1 MRNILNLNKNNSI
14 LLFVLPFIVV
24 LVLTISIVLII
35 SIICFISIIGIIL
48 IAFLVPI
55 SIVIILLIVL
65 SYLSGN
71 ILYFSIFF
79 DDYNQRMFLFKILQN
94 ISNFSNFGP
103 QDIYRLVVNILVE
116 LRKYSNYMDRRRS
129 NLNIN
134 VFRIFFDERRNR
146 EFSFEEEL
154 NNLFTD
160 NETFSNPF

>member
-79 DDYNQRMFLFKILQN
+79 DDHNQRLFLFKILQN

-103 QDIYRLVVNILVE
+103 QDIYRLVVSLLVE

-134 VFRIFFDERRNR
+134 VFRVFFDERRNN
-146 EFSFEEEL
+146 EFSFEEEI
-154 NNLFTD
+154 NDLFTE